1 MRTEMEGFT
10 LLELMVVLAL
20 IGLLA
25 SLAVPSYAGARTQ
38 AKVGRT
44 ASELVHIAKAFMAYE
59 SLHAE
64 YPPDSHRTL
73 PDGMTDFLDQS
84 LWDSETPLGGFYNW
98 EGPDNYP
105 YAGVSILSPT
115 VSQEVLESLDR
126 RIDDG
131 DMSSGRFRYGTN
143 GRPTLII
150 AE

>member
-1 MRTEMEGFT
+1 MHDDMRGFT

-20 IGLLA
+20 IGVLA
-25 SLAVPSYAGARTQ
+25 SLAVPSYSQARTQ
-38 AKVGRT
+38 AKVART
-44 ASELVHIAKAFMAYE
+44 ASELVHIAEAFMAYE
-59 SLHAE
+59 ALHAE
-64 YPPDSHRTL
+64 YPSDSHRTL
-73 PDGMTDFLDQS
+73 PDGMTNFIDES
-84 LWDSETPLGGFYNW
+84 LWEAETPLGGYYNW
-98 EGPDNYP
+98 EGPDSYP
-105 YAGVSILSPT
+105 YAGVSIFSHT